1 MQADTISQSS
11 RAIDRLVHASLGKL
25 TGGMSPI
32 ALYQAW
38 QDWASHAA
46 CAPGKQVELAE
57 NAMRSLGR
65 VSLYGFS
72 RLSGKDVKPPYAPLP
87 QDYRFRHPDWQKLP
101 FSLIQQM
108 FLMQE
113 QWWHYATTRIP
124 GVSPRNENMVEF
136 GARQILDMF
145 SPTNLPWLNPE
156 VIETVRKTGGRNFV
170 QGFQNWLEDV
180 RRTINNEP
188 PVGAEA
194 YKVGENLAV
203 TPGKV
208 VYRNRIMELIQ
219 YSPATDKVFAEPI
232 LIVPAWIMKYY
243 ILDLSPHNSLVRW
256 LVEQGHTVFMIS
268 WFNPGPDDRDLS
280 MDDYREMGVMD
291 AIKAINAIVPDRKI
305 HAAGYCLGGTMLS
318 IAAATMARER
328 DERLATMTLIAAQT
342 DFKEAGELM
351 LFINESQLTFLED
364 IMWEQG
370 YLDAKQMSGAFMM
383 LRSKDLLWSRLIN
396 EYMKGERPQLN
407 DLMAWNADSTRM
419 PYTMH
424 SQYLRRLFLNNDL
437 AEGRYDVDG
446 RPIFLRDLRLPIFA
460 VGATKDH
467 VAPWP
472 SVFKIRRLT
481 SSPEVTFCLAK
492 GGHNAGIIS
501 EPGHP
506 NRDYLI
512 HTRHSGDRTYSPEEW
527 KTIAERHEGSW
538 WLAWQDWIA
547 RHSDSKKVAPPSLGN
562 TEAGYPPICDAPGT
576 YVYQR

>member
-1 MQADTISQSS
+1 MHADTISHNA
-11 RAIDRLVHASLGKL
+11 RAVDRLVHATMGKL

-38 QDWASHAA
+38 QDWASHAS

-57 NAMRSLGR
+57 NAVRNLGR
-65 VSLYGFS
+65 VAMYGLS
-72 RLSGKDVKPPYAPLP
+72 RTLGQDVEPPYKPLP
-87 QDYRFRHPDWQKLP
+87 QDYRFRHPSWQKMP
-101 FSLIQQM
+101 WSFIQQS

-124 GVSPRNENMVEF
+124 GVSPRNENMVAF

-145 SPTNLPWLNPE
+145 SPTNLPYLNPE
-156 VIETVRKTGGRNFV
+156 VLDAMRETKGRNFA
-170 QGFQNWLEDV
+170 QGVKNWLEDL
-180 RRTINNEP
+180 RRIINNEP
-188 PVGAEA
+188 PVGAEQF
-194 YKVGENLAV
+194 KVGENLAT

-208 VYRNRIMELIQ
+208 VYRNRLMELIQ
-219 YSPATDKVFAEPI
+219 YSPSTKKVHPEPV
-232 LIVPAWIMKYY
+232 LVVPAWIMKYY
-243 ILDLSPHNSLVRW
+243 ILDLSEHNSLVRW
-256 LVEQGHTVFMIS
+256 LVGQGHTVFIIS
-268 WFNPGPDDRDLS
+268 WLNPGPEDRNLS

-291 AIKAINAIVPDRKI
+291 ALKAINAIVPDQKV
-305 HAAGYCLGGTMLS
+305 HAAGYCLGGTILS
-318 IAAATMARER
+318 IAAATMAREG
-328 DERLATMTLIAAQT
+328 DDRLASMTLIAAQT

-383 LRSKDLLWSRLIN
+383 LRSKDLLWSRLVN
-396 EYMKGERPQLN
+396 EYLKGERPKLN
-407 DLMAWNADSTRM
+407 DLMAWNADTTRM
-419 PYTMH
+419 PYRMH
-424 SQYLRRLFLNNDL
+424 SQYLRSLFLNNDL
-437 AEGRYDVDG
+437 AEGRFEVDG

-481 SSPEVTFCLAK
+481 SSPEVTFCLTK

-506 NRDYLI
+506 RRDYLI
-512 HTRHSGDRTYSPEEW
+512 HTRHSGDRTYSPEQW
-527 KTIAERHEGSW
+527 QTIAERYEGSW
-538 WLAWQDWIA
+538 WLAWQSWLA
-547 RHSDSKKVAPPSLGN
+547 QHSGPCDAKPPAMGN
-562 TEAGYPPICDAPGT
+562 VDAGYAPLCDAPGT
-576 YVYQR
+576 YVFQR